1 MARLLPFPI
10 SKYFRVLFFTVFF
23 GCWQNLVAQENDT
36 IPKDNEV
43 QNFLSQ
49 TRQGKGYLGFNFGIG
64 LGFRNE
70 NLTFSNSTVLV
81 EVNFMPTIGIFVFN
95 GLLIGASYD
104 NFNSVASFGYQDFYA
119 LYLQNINFTTRYYT
133 KGGLFLEGQ
142 LGVGQGNENFKR
154 FNNETINEFD
164 SKKIAFGIG
173 LANFWTRKFNFELML
188 KYSVMDAEYNSISD
202 DFSLNGLRLSAGIS
216 YSLGKY

>member
-1 MARLLPFPI
+1 M
-10 SKYFRVLFFTVFF
+10 
-23 GCWQNLVAQENDT
+23 
-36 IPKDNEV
+36 
-43 QNFLSQ
+43 
-49 TRQGKGYLGFNFGIG
+49 GFNFGIG